1 MKKTIDAT
9 RSCGHG
15 PITPEEEDAYNKI
28 VQWALMFLKRF
39 YVHITNET
47 GEIRFRDEN
56 GLLQQREMGTSS
68 KSDVP
73 GIYRLHYFDPFSVG
87 GTQAKLG

>member
-1 MKKTIDAT
+1 LKKTIDAT

-28 VQWALMFLKRF
+28 VQWALMYLKRF
-39 YVHITNET
+39 HVHITNET

-68 KSDVP
+68 KSVSLASI
-73 GIYRLHYFDPFSVG
+73 GFIILIHFLLAVRK
-87 GTQAKLG
+87 QN